1 MKHLSYVHTHN
12 RSLVETLTGGLARV
26 LVARLSGSPV
36 KPGRRQLGHRLL
48 VSVCWLLAL
57 AIQAGLLVL
66 VAELVE
72 VIHGVMELYLDLAQ
86 QQLDLTSLY
95 VAATTPK

>member
-1 MKHLSYVHTHN
+1 MKHLSYTHSRN
-12 RSLVETLTGGLARV
+12 RTLVETTTGWIARM
-26 LVARLSGSPV
+26 LVSRLQRSPAE
-36 KPGRRQLGHRLL
+36 PANRQLGRRLL

-72 VIHGVMELYLDLAQ
+72 VIHGVMDLYLDLAQ
-86 QQLDLTSLY
+86 QQLDLTSMY